1 MLDFFKYNSNG
12 NDFIILDNRKFLFDD
27 LLDKPEIIQKL
38 CKKEFAIGADGIIF
52 LHLSNTA
59 DYKMQIFNSDG
70 YLADMCG
77 NALLCLVKFIN
88 DHIKKQRSLMIE
100 TKACVY
106 ETFFD
111 KKQVSFRSKYP
122 QVINENMHLDVDG
135 NSFDLQLINSGV
147 LHGVIFIK
155 NIENID
161 VFKLGKKI
169 RNFKQFLPG
178 INVNFC
184 EIINETEIKVRVYEK
199 GVENETLCCST
210 GALATAYSYF
220 LLKDKKIQRKYFLR
234 KKNLRKNF
242 LQKVFLQFIGGKIQ
256 IEFEKDHMLLTGLPN
271 FAYKGQV
278 LESL

>member
-12 NDFIILDNRKFLFDD
+12 NDFIILDNRENSFDD
-27 LLDKPEIIQKL
+27 FLDKPEIIQKL
-38 CKKEFAIGADGIIF
+38 CKKEFSIGADGIIF

-70 YLADMCG
+70 YVAAMCG

-88 DHIKKQRSLMIE
+88 DHIKKQRSLMVE
-100 TKACVY
+100 TKDFVY
-106 ETFFD
+106 KTFID
-111 KKQVSFRSKYP
+111 QKYVSFRSKYP
-122 QVINENMHLDVDG
+122 QVINKNVKIDVDD
-135 NSFDLQLINSGV
+135 NSFDLQLLNSGV

-161 VFKLGKKI
+161 VFKMGKKI

-184 EIINETEIKVRVYEK
+184 EIINETEIKVRTFEK
-199 GVENETLCCST
+199 GVEKETFCCST

-220 LLKDKKIQRKYFLR
+220 LLKGQKIQRKDFLRKIFLR
-234 KKNLRKNF
+234 KKNL
-242 LQKVFLQFIGGKIQ
+242 QKVCLQFIGGEIQ
-256 IEFEKDHMLLTGLPN
+256 IEFEKDHMLLTGIPN
-271 FAYKGQV
+271 FAYKGQI